1 MVKVKTDEFI
11 NKYDSRIELAKEKL
25 AKAGLAE
32 QKAKVVIAI
41 DISFSMQKLFM
52 NGTVQKTFDRILP
65 FTMHLDGTGT
75 IDVWL
80 FNHETYNH
88 SEPFTLDNRK
98 EFIRREIVL
107 KYDFGG
113 TKYSPAIQQIS
124 KKYQSS
130 GKDSPPVLV
139 LFFTDGDS
147 SDKKDAEDDLKI
159 ASIRGIFW
167 KFIGINSNTS
177 IFEKI
182 IMFFCKIFKI
192 KRKPVGF
199 SFLEKLDR
207 MSGRKVD
214 NANFIHIDDLKNIKD
229 DELYKRIL
237 EEFPYWL
244 NQAKQMSI
252 VTYP

>member
-1 MVKVKTDEFI
+1 MSKLSTDDFVR
-11 NKYDSRIELAKEKL
+11 KYDSRINLAKDRL
-25 AKAGLAE
+25 SSVGLAE

-52 NGTVQKTFDRILP
+52 KGIVQKTFDRILP
-65 FTMHLDGTGT
+65 LTMHLDNTEA

-88 SEPFTLDNRK
+88 SEPFTLDNRND
-98 EFIRREIVL
+98 FIRREIIM

-113 TKYSPAIQQIS
+113 TKYSPVIQQIS
-124 KKYQSS
+124 KKYVDS
-130 GKDSPPVLV
+130 GKNSPPVLV

-147 SDKKDAEDDLKI
+147 SDRKDTEDDLKI

-177 IFEKI
+177 FFEKLSI
-182 IMFFCKIFKI
+182 FFCKLFRIN
-192 KRKPVGF
+192 RRPVGF
-199 SFLEKLDR
+199 GFLQKLDR

-229 DELYKRIL
+229 DELYRRLL

-244 NQAKQMSI
+244 NQAKEMKI
-252 VTYP
+252 VT